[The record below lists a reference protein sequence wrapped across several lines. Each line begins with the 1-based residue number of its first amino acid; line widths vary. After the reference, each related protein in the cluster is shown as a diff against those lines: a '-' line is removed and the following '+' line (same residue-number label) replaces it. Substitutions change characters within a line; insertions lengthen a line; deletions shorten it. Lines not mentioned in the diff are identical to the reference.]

1 MDMKDKKKIC
11 SSKKDEKN
19 SLGTK
24 APPGGISGM
33 FLYDR
38 NSLPLKGG
46 EAELCSARSEETE
59 LKTVSE
65 RKHPREEILTR
76 PKGVALL
83 RQDFSPR

>member
-1 MDMKDKKKIC
+1 
-11 SSKKDEKN
+11 
-19 SLGTK
+19 
-24 APPGGISGM
+24 M

-38 NSLPLKGG
+38 NSLPPKGG

-76 PKGVALL
+76 LFAAGFLSPLKGVL
-83 RQDFSPR
+83 